1 MLFDLGVDGSH
12 VIGLTFLNGYFG
24 IVTDGVLSAPL
35 DLLHDAIIQLLDII
49 RLTYGL
55 SLVLEL
61 ELLLVDLELLPE
73 GLGGLPILGL
83 LLQQLLLL
91 DL

>member
-12 VIGLTFLNGYFG
+12 VIGLTFLRGYFG
-24 IVTDGVLSAPL
+24 ILADGVLSAPL

-49 RLTYGL
+49 RLSYGL

-73 GLGGLPILGL
+73 DLGGLPILGL